1 MEVKI
6 RSWTSRKLCLLLWE
20 FPTKVRN
27 LLGKLPSV
35 EFHCR
40 CCHAHH
46 HGRQGYTEILMRTEG
61 AQACCSNSAWVRL
74 TPKKKKPI
82 CVCMCVCF
90 GHVSP
95 LACLHSFSRPP
106 VIFFFVVVV
115 RVMRSTC
122 CYAWLLST
130 TRHKRVSPVRT
141 SSPSA
146 DMCSQVQPFL
156 AQTLTTCDNTNQH
169 KKQQLICLFWHFIH
183 KEKMEGKERRS
194 CCFCW
199 SSGKTEAGFPREG
212 VAAPWCQADAMV
224 TVWEHCVRRIKEN
237 AFSTSCHLL
246 SRGAQTG
253 RVEPPQTHNTSQRL
267 PGVGG
272 WLCGQAGAG
281 GQSDVS
287 NWICQ
292 PLAVKASSVER
303 L

>member
-6 RSWTSRKLCLLLWE
+6 WSWTSWKLCLLLLE
-20 FPTKVRN
+20 FPPKVHN
-27 LLGKLPSV
+27 LLGKLPPV

-61 AQACCSNSAWVRL
+61 AQACCSNSAWVCL
-74 TPKKKKPI
+74 TPKKTRL
-82 CVCMCVCF
+82 CVYVCVFWTCVTSCM
-90 GHVSP
+90 
-95 LACLHSFSRPP
+95 LAFLQPASCDL
-106 VIFFFVVVV
+106 FFVVV
-115 RVMRSTC
+115 RVMQNTC
-122 CYAWLLST
+122 CYVWLLST
-130 TRHKRVSPVRT
+130 TSQTCLEFAHLRQCRHVQ
-141 SSPSA
+141 SSSA
-146 DMCSQVQPFL
+146 IPHPN
-156 AQTLTTCDNTNQH
+156 THKCDNTNQH
-169 KKQQLICLFWHFIH
+169 KKQQQLICLFWHFVP

-199 SSGKTEAGFPREG
+199 RSGKTEAGFPREG

-224 TVWEHCVRRIKEN
+224 TVWEHCVRRKKEN

-253 RVEPPQTHNTSQRL
+253 RVQPPQTHNTSQRL

-272 WLCGQAGAG
+272 WLSGQAGVG

-292 PLAVKASSVER
+292 PLAVKASTAER